1 MKIIKFKKKEKFR
14 YKRKVVIKDLILDIS
29 VGIHDFEKKK
39 KQKVKFNIIVL
50 TDPLLKPNNNDLSSI
65 VNYEEI
71 INEIENLVNK
81 SHHELLE
88 ELAENIFEILFKNKI
103 IKKVSLKL
111 EKLDIIKNT
120 YSVGIEVEKSKY

>member
-1 MKIIKFKKKEKFR
+1 MRIIKFKNKERFR
-14 YKRKVVIKDLILDIS
+14 YKRKVVIKDLILNIS

-71 INEIENLVNK
+71 INEIENLVK
-81 SHHELLE
+81 ESHHELLE

-111 EKLDIIKNT
+111 EKLEIIKNT
-120 YSVGIEVEKSKY
+120 NSVGIEVEKSKY

>member
-71 INEIENLVNK
+71 INEIENLVK
-81 SHHELLE
+81 ESHHELLE

-111 EKLDIIKNT
+111 EKLEIIKNT
-120 YSVGIEVEKSKY
+120 NSVGIEVEKSKF

>member
-1 MKIIKFKKKEKFR
+1 MANTRYNKYKRMKIIKFKKKEKFR

-71 INEIENLVNK
+71 INEIENLVK
-81 SHHELLE
+81 ESHHELLE
-88 ELAENIFEILFKNKI
+88 E
-103 IKKVSLKL
+103 
-111 EKLDIIKNT
+111 
-120 YSVGIEVEKSKY
+120 

>member
-1 MKIIKFKKKEKFR
+1 MKIIKFKKKEIFR

-50 TDPLLKPNNNDLSSI
+50 TAPLLKPNNNDLSSI

-71 INEIENLVNK
+71 INEIENLVK
-81 SHHELLE
+81 ESHHELLE

-111 EKLDIIKNT
+111 EKLEIIKNT
-120 YSVGIEVEKSKY
+120 NSVGIEVEKSKY

>member
-103 IKKVSLKL
+103 IKKVSLKI

-120 YSVGIEVEKSKY
+120 NSVGIEVEKSKY

>member
-1 MKIIKFKKKEKFR
+1 MKIIKFKKREKFR
-14 YKRKVVIKDLILDIS
+14 YKRKVVIKDLILNIS
-29 VGIHDFEKKK
+29 VGIHSFEKKK

-71 INEIENLVNK
+71 INEIENLVK
-81 SHHELLE
+81 ESHHELLE

-111 EKLDIIKNT
+111 EKLEIIKNT
-120 YSVGIEVEKSKY
+120 NSVGIEVEKSKY